1 MPHEERI
8 LVCKSI
14 EDVHEAITTLAVRG
28 APAIGIAAAYGMLL
42 GLEDGYSLKDELTKR
57 AEYLVNARPTA
68 VNLSW
73 AVGRIL
79 KIIDTCS
86 PGDILELL
94 EREAVTIH
102 EEDRVAC
109 GRIGEHGVSLIDHG
123 MNILTHCNAGAL
135 AVSELGTA
143 LAPIYCAKE
152 RNLDIHVYV
161 DETRPLLQGA
171 RLTMY
176 ELMRAG
182 VDCTLLTDNMAAH
195 LMSQGKIDLVLVGAD
210 RIAANGDTANK
221 IGTLNLAV
229 LCQYFDIP
237 FYVACPTS
245 TLDSHTATG
254 ADIVIEERAAQEV
267 TQLGGVAIA
276 PEGAYVRNPAFDVT
290 PASLITGIIT
300 EEEIMVLG
308 SITS

>member
-1 MPHEERI
+1 MPNEERI

-42 GLEDGYSLKDELTKR
+42 GLEDGHSLKNELAKR

-73 AVGRIL
+73 ALDRIL
-79 KIIDTCS
+79 KIIDTS
-86 PGDILELL
+86 GPGDILESLK
-94 EREAVTIH
+94 REAVAIH
-102 EEDRVAC
+102 EEDRAAC
-109 GRIGEHGVSLIDHG
+109 RRIGEHGVSLIDNG

-135 AVSELGTA
+135 AVSDLGTA
-143 LAPIYCAKE
+143 LAPIYYAKE
-152 RNLDIHVYV
+152 RDLDIHVYV
-161 DETRPLLQGA
+161 DETRPLLQGS

-182 VDCTLLTDNMAAH
+182 IDCTLITDNMAAH
-195 LMSQGKIDLVLVGAD
+195 LMSQGNIDLVLVGAD
-210 RIAANGDTANK
+210 RIAANGDVANK

-229 LCQYFDIP
+229 LSKYFDIS
-237 FYVACPTS
+237 FYVACPMS
-245 TLDSHTATG
+245 TLDSNTATG
-254 ADIVIEERAAQEV
+254 ADIVIEERSPQEV
-267 TQLGGVAIA
+267 TQLRGVAIA
-276 PEGAYVRNPAFDVT
+276 PEGADARNPAFDIT

-300 EEEIMVLG
+300 EEGLTVVG
-308 SITS
+308 RITS

>member
-8 LVCKSI
+8 LVCKTV
-14 EDVHEAITTLAVRG
+14 EDVHDAITTLAVRG

-42 GLEDGYSLKDELTKR
+42 GLEDGHSIKDELKVR
-57 AEYLVNARPTA
+57 AAYLSGARPTA

-73 AVGRIL
+73 AVNRIL
-79 KIIDTCS
+79 KVLDAAAS
-86 PGDILELL
+86 GDVLDLL
-94 EREAVTIH
+94 EQEAVAIH

-109 GRIGEHGVSLIDHG
+109 RRIGEHGVTLINQG
-123 MNILTHCNAGAL
+123 MNILTHCNAGSL

-152 RNLDIHVYV
+152 RDLDIHVYV

-171 RLTMY
+171 RLTMF
-176 ELMRAG
+176 ELMHAG

-195 LMSQGKIDLVLVGAD
+195 LMSQGKVDMVLVGAD
-210 RIAANGDTANK
+210 RIAANGDVANK

-229 LCQYFDIP
+229 LCQHFDIP

-245 TLDSHTATG
+245 TLDPDAASG
-254 ADIVIEERAAQEV
+254 DDIVIEERDPEEV
-267 TQLGGVAIA
+267 TRLVGAAIA
-276 PEGAYVRNPAFDVT
+276 PKGARVRNPAFDVT
-290 PASLITGIIT
+290 PAVLVTGIIT
-300 EEEIMVLG
+300 EEGINTPG